1 MAVIYSPEVNAFASS
16 GLDTL
21 EMTSEWLFIDYQ
33 FDDIISDFNE
43 INAILQI

>member
-1 MAVIYSPEVNAFASS
+1 MAVIYSPEVNAFAGS

-21 EMTSEWLFIDYQ
+21 EMTSEWLSIDYQ
-33 FDDIISDFNE
+33 FYDIISGFNE